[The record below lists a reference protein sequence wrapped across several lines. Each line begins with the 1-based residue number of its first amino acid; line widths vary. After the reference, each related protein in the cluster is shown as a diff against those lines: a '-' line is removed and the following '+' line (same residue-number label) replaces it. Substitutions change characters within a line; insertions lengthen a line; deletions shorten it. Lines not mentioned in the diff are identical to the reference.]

1 MRPRFWARARFARR
15 LMPPRRFKPWLARAM
30 AGAAGVCIL
39 DAFGGP
45 TPRHMSWLSPIMPR
59 HRSMWRHRSTFGRRD
74 GAGSAAHGV
83 CADAAP
89 TAPVAGGRLIARERE
104 ARTRMMEELS
114 DEKLM
119 AAVSARQQQAFRILM
134 GRHMRRAVR
143 VAQRVVRD
151 SAEADDIGQ
160 DAFLRV
166 WSHAASF
173 DPNVAQ
179 FTTWLYRIVL
189 NLAFDRARRRPVVP
203 VECLIADEERR
214 ALEQAMANLSERQ
227 RGAIALFHMEGL
239 SGEESAK
246 AMNLSAKAFESLL
259 ARARATLREHVQ
271 KIQNTRRYA

>member
-1 MRPRFWARARFARR
+1 
-15 LMPPRRFKPWLARAM
+15 
-30 AGAAGVCIL
+30 
-39 DAFGGP
+39 
-45 TPRHMSWLSPIMPR
+45 
-59 HRSMWRHRSTFGRRD
+59 MWRRRSTFGRHEA
-74 GAGSAAHGV
+74 AGSRAHGV
-83 CADAAP
+83 RADAA
-89 TAPVAGGRLIARERE
+89 APIAGSCRLIAQTWE
-104 ARTRMMEELS
+104 ARTRMMQDLS
-114 DEKLM
+114 DEALM
-119 AAVSARQQQAFRILM
+119 VAVSARQQQAFRILM
-134 GRHMRRAVR
+134 GRHMQRAVR

-173 DPNVAQ
+173 DPDVAR

-189 NLAFDRARRRPVVP
+189 NLAFDRGRRRPLMPIDEAIDVRATDPEP
-203 VECLIADEERR
+203 VERLIADEERR

-259 ARARATLREHVQ
+259 ARARATLREQVQ
-271 KIQNTRRYA
+271 KIQNTRRCA

>member
-1 MRPRFWARARFARR
+1 M
-15 LMPPRRFKPWLARAM
+15 PRR
-30 AGAAGVCIL
+30 
-39 DAFGGP
+39 
-45 TPRHMSWLSPIMPR
+45 
-59 HRSMWRHRSTFGRRD
+59 RSMWRRRSMSGRHEA
-74 GAGSAAHGV
+74 AGSRAHGV
-83 CADAAP
+83 RADAAP
-89 TAPVAGGRLIARERE
+89 TAPIAGVRRLIAQTWE
-104 ARTRMMEELS
+104 ARTRMMQDLS
-114 DEKLM
+114 DEALM
-119 AAVSARQQQAFRILM
+119 VAVSAHQQQAFRILM
-134 GRHMRRAVR
+134 GRHMQRAVR

-173 DPNVAQ
+173 DPDVAR

-189 NLAFDRARRRPVVP
+189 NLAFDRGRRRPLMPIDEAIDVRATDPEP
-203 VECLIADEERR
+203 VERLIADEERR

-259 ARARATLREHVQ
+259 ARARATLREHVR
-271 KIQNTRRYA
+271 KIQNTRRCA

>member
-1 MRPRFWARARFARR
+1 MRRR
-15 LMPPRRFKPWLARAM
+15 
-30 AGAAGVCIL
+30 
-39 DAFGGP
+39 
-45 TPRHMSWLSPIMPR
+45 
-59 HRSMWRHRSTFGRRD
+59 RSMWRRRSMSGRHEA
-74 GAGSAAHGV
+74 AGSRAHGV
-83 CADAAP
+83 HADAAP
-89 TAPVAGGRLIARERE
+89 PAPIAGARRLIAQRWE
-104 ARTRMMEELS
+104 ARTGMMQDLS
-114 DEKLM
+114 DEALM
-119 AAVSARQQQAFRILM
+119 VAVSARQPQAFRILM
-134 GRHMRRAVR
+134 GRHMQRAVR

-173 DPNVAQ
+173 DPDVAR

-189 NLAFDRARRRPVVP
+189 NLAFDRGRRRPLMPIDEAIDVRATDPEP
-203 VECLIADEERR
+203 VERLIADEERR

-271 KIQNTRRYA
+271 KIQNARRCA

>member
-1 MRPRFWARARFARR
+1 
-15 LMPPRRFKPWLARAM
+15 
-30 AGAAGVCIL
+30 
-39 DAFGGP
+39 
-45 TPRHMSWLSPIMPR
+45 
-59 HRSMWRHRSTFGRRD
+59 
-74 GAGSAAHGV
+74 
-83 CADAAP
+83 
-89 TAPVAGGRLIARERE
+89 
-104 ARTRMMEELS
+104 MMQDLS
-114 DEKLM
+114 DEALM
-119 AAVSARQQQAFRILM
+119 VAVSARQQQAFRVLM
-134 GRHMRRAVR
+134 GRHMQRAVR

-173 DPNVAQ
+173 DPDVAR

-189 NLAFDRARRRPVVP
+189 NLAFDRGRRRPLMPIEEAIDVRVTDPEP
-203 VECLIADEERR
+203 VERLIAEEERR

-271 KIQNTRRYA
+271 KIQNTRRCA

>member
-1 MRPRFWARARFARR
+1 
-15 LMPPRRFKPWLARAM
+15 
-30 AGAAGVCIL
+30 
-39 DAFGGP
+39 
-45 TPRHMSWLSPIMPR
+45 
-59 HRSMWRHRSTFGRRD
+59 
-74 GAGSAAHGV
+74 
-83 CADAAP
+83 
-89 TAPVAGGRLIARERE
+89 
-104 ARTRMMEELS
+104 MMQDLS
-114 DEKLM
+114 DEALM
-119 AAVSARQQQAFRILM
+119 VAVSARQPQAFRILM
-134 GRHMRRAVR
+134 GRHMQRAVR

-173 DPNVAQ
+173 DPDVAR

-189 NLAFDRARRRPVVP
+189 NLAFDRGRRRPLMPIEEAIDVRATDP
-203 VECLIADEERR
+203 EPIERLIADEERR

-271 KIQNTRRYA
+271 KIQNTRRCA

>member
-1 MRPRFWARARFARR
+1 MWR
-15 LMPPRRFKPWLARAM
+15 RRFTL
-30 AGAAGVCIL
+30 
-39 DAFGGP
+39 
-45 TPRHMSWLSPIMPR
+45 
-59 HRSMWRHRSTFGRRD
+59 GRRG
-74 GAGSAAHGV
+74 GAGSRARGV
-83 CADAAP
+83 RAEIAP
-89 TAPVAGGRLIARERE
+89 TGPIAGGRGLIAWARE

-114 DEKLM
+114 DEALM
-119 AAVSARQQQAFRILM
+119 VAISARQQQAFRILM
-134 GRHMRRAVR
+134 GRHMQRAVR

-166 WSHAASF
+166 WSHAAAF
-173 DPNVAQ
+173 DPNVGR

-189 NLAFDRARRRPVVP
+189 NLAFDRMRRRPLKPIDEAINVRASDLEP
-203 VECLIADEERR
+203 IERLIADEERR

-259 ARARATLREHVQ
+259 ARARATLREQVQ